1 MSNLETS
8 KEEEKKRDLKHILKN
23 NERLIFFSEFD
34 ESYKPTDLRSSINP
48 KQKNMKIKPRSII
61 ITVFKMSDK
70 EKNLKRSFV
79 KGEVEQK

>member
-1 MSNLETS
+1 MSNLETP

-23 NERLIFFSEFD
+23 NKRLIFSEFD
-34 ESYKPTDLRSSINP
+34 ENYKTTDLRSSINP

-61 ITVFKMSDK
+61 ITVFKISDK

-79 KGEVEQK
+79 RGEVEQT